1 MLEMLNLRKA
11 FGPTVALDGVSFSV
25 RAGEVRALVGEN
37 GAGKSTLMKI
47 LSGAIS
53 ADAGE
58 MRLNGVRFAP
68 QDPGEARAAG
78 VGMIYQELSLAPHL
92 SIAENIF
99 LGREPVRRGVLDLR
113 GMRGRAL
120 EVMRRSGLDSVSPE
134 TPVRRL
140 SPAQCQQVELARALA
155 SGCRILVLDE
165 PTSSLSKPEVAR
177 LFSLIR
183 AWREEGLGIVYIS
196 HFLEEVR
203 ELADAC
209 TVLCDGRDVLAREM
223 PALSDA
229 EIVRAMVGR
238 DVEDLYQRSPR
249 DPGETVLEVSAP
261 HASVS
266 LRRGEIL
273 GIAGLVGSGRTELL
287 EAIFGL
293 RPLREG
299 AVRLHG
305 AGGRRSPGRSWRRG
319 AGFLSEDRKRQGL
332 ALNLPV
338 ADNLLLSKLPGWS
351 APGRRQALSRT
362 WISELGIKCAAPSVP
377 VHALSGGNQQKVALA
392 RLLHHGADVLL
403 LDEPTR
409 GIDVGAKARIYEV
422 LNRLASGA
430 AGGHPCAILL
440 VSSYLPELLGMCD
453 RIAVMRRGRLG
464 EARPVGEWN
473 EHRLMEE
480 AVKR

>member
-1 MLEMLNLRKA
+1 MRDLRKR

-25 RAGEVRALVGEN
+25 KAGEVRALVGEN

-47 LSGAIS
+47 LSGALA
-53 ADAGE
+53 ADSGE
-58 MRLNGVRFAP
+58 MRLEGDVFAP
-68 QDPGEARAAG
+68 RNPREARAAG

-92 SIAENIF
+92 SIADNIF
-99 LGREPVRRGVLDLR
+99 LGCELRRRGMLDLR
-113 GMRGRAL
+113 GMRERARK
-120 EVMRRSGLDSVSPE
+120 VMRRSGLESVSPD
-134 TPVRRL
+134 TPVRSL
-140 SPAQCQQVELARALA
+140 SAAQCQQVELARALA

-165 PTSSLSKPEVAR
+165 PTSSLTKPEVER

-183 AWREEGLGIVYIS
+183 AWRAEGLAIVYIS

-203 ELADAC
+203 EIADSC
-209 TVLCDGRDVLAREM
+209 TVLCDGRGVLTREM
-223 PALSDA
+223 AALSDE

-238 DVEDLYQRSPR
+238 DVEDLYQRSAR
-249 DPGETVLEVSAP
+249 GPGETVLEVDAP

-273 GIAGLVGSGRTELL
+273 GIAGLIGSGRTEWL
-287 EAIFGL
+287 EGVFGL
-293 RPLREG
+293 RPLSGGE
-299 AVRLHG
+299 VRLHG
-305 AGGRRSPGRSWRRG
+305 RSGRPAPGRSWRRG

-332 ALNLPV
+332 ALNLSV
-338 ADNLLLSKLPGWS
+338 ADNLLLSRLPAWS
-351 APGRRQALSRT
+351 APERRQELSQT
-362 WISELGIKCAAPSVP
+362 WISGLGIKCAAPSVP
-377 VHALSGGNQQKVALA
+377 VQALSGGNQQKVALA

-422 LNRLASGA
+422 LNDLAR
-430 AGGHPCAILL
+430 GGEGRQPCAILL

-464 EARPVGEWN
+464 EARPVADWN
-473 EHRLMEE
+473 EHLLMEE
-480 AVKR
+480 AVRR